1 MKRILLS
8 LTIFSFVAV
17 STASTAF
24 ATSHVRDL
32 QRSRDALRERV
43 RERIASYPA
52 WLRLL
57 RSGHVALASG
67 ELTAINGTTLTV
79 TKGDTSYI
87 VLTDDKSHF
96 RRKFWGKSEL
106 AEFSIGDKL
115 NVVGTWTDET
125 QTTIQ
130 ARLIRNLSIQRRH
143 GVFFGTVT
151 SKTDT
156 SFIMDT
162 IRRGNQT
169 VIGDTGTQ
177 YVNRRQESI
186 DYADIAVGHRVRIRG
201 LWDSTLSQITE
212 VTQVKDFSLP
222 SRSSPNSSP

>member
-1 MKRILLS
+1 MKSILLS

-17 STASTAF
+17 STAPTAF

-57 RSGHVALASG
+57 RSGRVALASG
-67 ELTAINGTTLTV
+67 ELTAVDGTTLTV
-79 TKGDTSYI
+79 TKDDKSYT
-87 VLTDDKSHF
+87 VLTDDKSQF

-106 AEFSIGDKL
+106 AEFLIGDKL
-115 NVVGTWTDET
+115 NVVGTWTDDT

-151 SKTDT
+151 ANTDT
-156 SFIMDT
+156 SFTMNT
-162 IRRGNQT
+162 IRRGNQMVVVSLET
-169 VIGDTGTQ
+169 KYI
-177 YVNRRQESI
+177 NRRQESI
-186 DYADIAVGHRVRIRG
+186 SFADIAVSHRIRVRG
-201 LWDSTLSQITE
+201 LWDSNLSQITE

-222 SRSSPNSSP
+222 PRTSPQPSP